1 MYETQHNARHTSTQG
16 MPMHGVE
23 CVFPKRTDGHALW
36 SKSACVLSRFCH
48 VQLFVTLWTRACQD
62 PGLWDSPVRNTGVG
76 CHALLQ
82 GIFLTQGPNPHRFR
96 LMHWQAGFLPRAASG
111 SPWSKSISFQ
121 RKNSFRNQNIQGPVS
136 IPIPFLRSRYSSG
149 LRELRVG
156 PASSEAHTGS
166 LSRVGYKELI
176 FHTIQPVKMQQP
188 SRSGE
193 QSNSPAGFYSH

>member
-1 MYETQHNARHTSTQG
+1 
-16 MPMHGVE
+16 MHGVE

-36 SKSACVLSRFCH
+36 SKSACMISRFCR
-48 VQLFVTLWTRACQD
+48 VQLFVTLWTRACQAPRSMGFSSQEYWSGLPRPPPGQLPD
-62 PGLWDSPVRNTGVG
+62 PGTKSASLPS
-76 CHALLQ
+76 HALAGRFFFTTS
-82 GIFLTQGPNPHRFR
+82 GIREAHGARVFLF
-96 LMHWQAGFLPRAASG
+96 
-111 SPWSKSISFQ
+111 KE
-121 RKNSFRNQNIQGPVS
+121 KNSFRNQNIQGLVG

-166 LSRVGYKELI
+166 PSWVGYKELI

>member
-62 PGLWDSPVRNTGVG
+62 PGPWDSPVRNTGVG

-82 GIFLTQGPNPHRFR
+82 GIFLTQGSNPHLLRFLTWQEGSLP
-96 LMHWQAGFLPRAASG
+96 LMPPGKPLLPRQ
-111 SPWSKSISFQ
+111 SPLNNVFYLHPKP
-121 RKNSFRNQNIQGPVS
+121 RCLVS
-136 IPIPFLRSRYSSG
+136 
-149 LRELRVG
+149 ELM
-156 PASSEAHTGS
+156 
-166 LSRVGYKELI
+166 LNLI
-176 FHTIQPVKMQQP
+176 K
-188 SRSGE
+188 
-193 QSNSPAGFYSH
+193 